1 MKKKLLLKIMEV
13 KIMSNSMLPQ
23 YSTVLFTD
31 VWDDVS
37 EFLSD
42 YSSIGIPTTI
52 ASDTS
57 ATTLFYLLYA
67 KYGNTP
73 IANNDIT
80 QFKYKIFSIIFQYG
94 PTWEKKLNIQE
105 TIRGLQEADL
115 MAGSKA
121 VYNTALNP
129 STAPSTGSLD
139 ELTYIN
145 SQNTTNLKRSKL
157 EAYGMLWEMLDD
169 SLTAKFIEKFAVC
182 FKKFVYPE
190 KPLLY
195 VSEDEEEE

>member
-1 MKKKLLLKIMEV
+1 
-13 KIMSNSMLPQ
+13 MSNSMLPQ